1 MLNITPKNS
10 SDQQEFDR
18 RFGSLNTLN
27 TPSEGKKIAQ
37 WIMAIIAIFFVVM
50 FLPWQQNIRARGEMT
65 ALMPQDRPQKI
76 QCPIDGT
83 IAKWNV
89 AEGQHVDSGQ
99 VLLTIAEVKDKYID
113 PDMILRLEEG
123 IMAKGEA
130 IAAKRDKVLAKERQL
145 AALEDGLK
153 IKLKQF
159 DNKIEQTLLKV
170 ESDSISWE
178 AAKVDLKNADRQYK
192 ANQELYNK
200 GLISLTKLEGVRS
213 KYQQSVSKEVG
224 ARTKFEMAINEYQNA
239 ILGKNVTRNE
249 MLDKIAKTD
258 SELST
263 TLSEIAD
270 SEGSL
275 AKARNELSSMEV
287 RAGMRV
293 IRAPQKGIVVQAL
306 SSGIGENVKSGQVL
320 MTLMPENPHLA
331 AAIYVKTMDV
341 PLIEEGRHVRLRFD
355 GWPSI
360 QFSGWPSVSVG
371 TFGGKVEVVD
381 FVNQADGTFRILIT
395 QDLKEKDDEWP
406 MELRMG
412 TGVFGWVML
421 EEVPIWYEL
430 WRQINGFP
438 PSLNNYD
445 ASSKSSKSKKK

>member
-1 MLNITPKNS
+1 MLNITPKKS
-10 SDQQEFDR
+10 SEQQEFDR
-18 RFGSLNTLN
+18 RYGTLNTLN
-27 TPSEGKKIAQ
+27 TPSEAKKIAN
-37 WIMAIIAIFFVVM
+37 WIIIIMGLFFIAM

-89 AEGQHVDSGQ
+89 AEGQKVDSGQ

-123 IMAKGEA
+123 IFAKGEA
-130 IAAKRDKVLAKERQL
+130 IGAKRDKVEAKERQL
-145 AALEDGLK
+145 TALEDGLK

-159 DNKIEQTLLKV
+159 DNKIQQALLKV
-170 ESDSISWE
+170 ESDSIAWE
-178 AAKVDLKNADRQYK
+178 ASKIDLKNADRQHS
-192 ANQELYNK
+192 ANQELYAK

-213 KYQQSVSKEVG
+213 KYQQAVSKEV
-224 ARTKFEMAINEYQNA
+224 ASRTKFEMAINEYQNA

-263 TLSEIAD
+263 TLSDIAD
-270 SEGSL
+270 SEGAL

-293 IRAPQKGIVVQAL
+293 IRAPQNGVVVQAL

-320 MTLMPENPHLA
+320 LTLVPEDPHLA
-331 AAIYVKTMDV
+331 AAIYIKTMDV

-381 FVNQADGTFRILIT
+381 FVNQPDGTFRVLIT
-395 QDLKEKDDEWP
+395 QDLHEKDEEWP
-406 MELRMG
+406 EELRMG

-438 PSLNNYD
+438 PSLNEYKT
-445 ASSKSSKSKKK
+445 SK

>member
-1 MLNITPKNS
+1 MLNITPKKP
-10 SDQQEFDR
+10 SDQQEYDR
-18 RFGSLNTLN
+18 RYGSLNTLK
-27 TPSEGKKIAQ
+27 TPSEAKKVAR
-37 WIMAIIAIFFVVM
+37 WLIAILVLMGIVLI
-50 FLPWQQNIRARGEMT
+50 LPWQQNIRARGEMT
-65 ALMPQDRPQKI
+65 ALTPQDRPQKI

-83 IAKWNV
+83 IAQWNV
-89 AEGQHVDSGQ
+89 REGQHVDSGQ
-99 VLLTIAEVKDKYID
+99 VLLTIAEIKDKYID

-130 IAAKRDKVLAKERQL
+130 INAKKDKVEAKERQL
-145 AALEDGLK
+145 NALEEGLI

-159 DNKIEQTLLKV
+159 DNKIEQSILKV
-170 ESDSISWE
+170 ESDSIAWE
-178 AAKVDLKNADRQYK
+178 ASKIDLTNADRQYK
-192 ANQELYNK
+192 ANQELHQK

-213 KYQQSVSKEVG
+213 KYQQAKSKEVG

-239 ILGKNVTRNE
+239 ILGKNAARNE
-249 MLDKIAKTD
+249 VLDKIAKTD

-263 TLSEIAD
+263 TLSDIAD

-275 AKARNELSSMEV
+275 AKARNELSSMEI

-293 IRAPQKGIVVQAL
+293 IRAPQKGVVVQAL
-306 SSGIGENVKSGQVL
+306 NSGIGENVKSGQAL
-320 MTLMPENPHLA
+320 LTLVPDEPHLA
-331 AAIYVKTMDV
+331 AAIYIKTMDV

-381 FVNQADGTFRILIT
+381 FMNQPDGTFRVLIT
-395 QDLKEKDDEWP
+395 QDSNEKDEDWP
-406 MELRMG
+406 KELRMG

-438 PSLNNYD
+438 PSLDNPV
-445 ASSKSSKSKKK
+445 AKKKK

>member
-1 MLNITPKNS
+1 MLNITPKKS
-10 SDQQEFDR
+10 SEQQEYDR
-18 RFGSLNTLN
+18 RYGSINTLN
-27 TPSEGKKIAQ
+27 TPSEAKKIAK
-37 WIMAIIAIFFVVM
+37 WILAIIGIFFVVM

-130 IAAKRDKVLAKERQL
+130 IDAKKDKVLAKRRQL
-145 AALEDGLK
+145 KALEDGLI
-153 IKLKQF
+153 IKLQQF
-159 DNKIEQTLLKV
+159 DNKIEQSLLKV
-170 ESDSISWE
+170 ESDSIAWE
-178 AAKVDLKNADRQYK
+178 ASKIDLKNADRQYK
-192 ANQELYNK
+192 ANQELYTK

-213 KYQQSVSKEVG
+213 KYQQSVSKEV
-224 ARTKFEMAINEYQNA
+224 ASRTKFEMAINEYQNA

-249 MLDKIAKTD
+249 VLDKIAKTD

-263 TLSEIAD
+263 THSDIAD
-270 SEGSL
+270 SEGAL

-293 IRAPQKGIVVQAL
+293 IRAPQNGVVVQAL

-320 MTLMPENPHLA
+320 MTLVPENPHLA
-331 AAIYVKTMDV
+331 AAIYIKTMDV

-381 FVNQADGTFRILIT
+381 FVNQPDGTFRVLIT
-395 QDLKEKDDEWP
+395 QDPKEKDDPWP
-406 MELRMG
+406 KELRMG

-421 EEVPIWYEL
+421 EEVSIWYEL

-438 PSLNNYD
+438 PSLKDYQ
-445 ASSKSSKSKKK
+445 STSTKKK